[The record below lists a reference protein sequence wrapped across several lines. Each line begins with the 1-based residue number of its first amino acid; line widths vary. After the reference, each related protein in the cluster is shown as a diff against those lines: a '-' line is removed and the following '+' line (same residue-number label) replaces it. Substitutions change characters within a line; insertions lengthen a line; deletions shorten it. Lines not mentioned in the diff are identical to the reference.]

1 MWLRMLVSQAVKQ
14 AAQDQVRKLLNEP
27 AGGGLPG
34 DEPRP
39 LDPESLRAD
48 ALIVFGSAAEAA
60 GWVDLQADVETWPTE
75 QGTLH
80 KSQMGAVS
88 CLAWINRN
96 SPPTFLEDLIAWA
109 RPRLVVLAGFAVGL
123 DPDARRGSLVIGQ
136 QVAKSGSDELTSPLG
151 FDESSGAGQGLV
163 MGKLITVNAPPEPGE
178 PRQRLAT
185 EHSALAADP
194 DAYAYAE
201 IADLFD
207 AKPQIEKKAYC
218 QLSASFINQG
228 QTFAMEPL
236 PHQAQFSVITDMLI
250 DDFNGDDILDIL
262 SIGNNYE
269 TKVEMGNF
277 DASLGLLMLGNRKAN
292 FQAIRSDE
300 SQFIANGNTRRIR
313 KVSRPSG
320 NIYLVSRNNDVLS
333 VFQRTLNHN

>member
-1 MWLRMLVSQAVKQ
+1 MKQ

-60 GWVDLQADVETWPTE
+60 GWVDLQAEVETWPTE

-151 FDESSGAGQGLV
+151 FDDSSGAGQGLV

-201 IADLFD
+201 IAERKGRPWIAIPGRLGSLGSYPRCPAQIAPRSGEFDREDWSSRGIAD
-207 AKPQIEKKAYC
+207 AKTEV
-218 QLSASFINQG
+218 G
-228 QTFAMEPL
+228 QRAL
-236 PHQAQFSVITDMLI
+236 ANSGRRHQ
-250 DDFNGDDILDIL
+250 
-262 SIGNNYE
+262 
-269 TKVEMGNF
+269 VE
-277 DASLGLLMLGNRKAN
+277 
-292 FQAIRSDE
+292 
-300 SQFIANGNTRRIR
+300 
-313 KVSRPSG
+313 
-320 NIYLVSRNNDVLS
+320 
-333 VFQRTLNHN
+333 

>member
-60 GWVDLQADVETWPTE
+60 GWVDLQAEVETWPTE

-151 FDESSGAGQGLV
+151 FDDSSGAGQGLV

-201 IADLFD
+201 IAERKGRPWIAIRVVSEAWDHT
-207 AKPQIEKKAYC
+207 PSV
-218 QLSASFINQG
+218 QLKSLLDQASLTGKIGVAVGSLMQEPKSASELWRIQEDAIKLSDRLAKFLKSFLQG
-228 QTFAMEPL
+228 LA
-236 PHQAQFSVITDMLI
+236 
-250 DDFNGDDILDIL
+250 
-262 SIGNNYE
+262 
-269 TKVEMGNF
+269 
-277 DASLGLLMLGNRKAN
+277 
-292 FQAIRSDE
+292 
-300 SQFIANGNTRRIR
+300 
-313 KVSRPSG
+313 
-320 NIYLVSRNNDVLS
+320 
-333 VFQRTLNHN
+333 